1 MSKRAVVVGGLAAAL
16 LVLGGPGTASA
27 NLMWCVSDPPIP
39 VVTPGGHNL
48 MVNNMLYLSPA
59 DRHKAKLF
67 TEDAATAPNGR
78 GGTLITVHV
87 YIPAVVH
94 GAYIVSSNNRYQIR
108 DAAGANGG
116 RVVTL
121 TLDVPTS

>member
-1 MSKRAVVVGGLAAAL
+1 MRKRALVVGALTVGLLA
-16 LVLGGPGTASA
+16 VSGPSPASA

-48 MVNNMLYLSPA
+48 MVNNMIYLSPA
-59 DRHKAKLF
+59 DKHKAKLI
-67 TEDAATAPNGR
+67 TGEAGVAPNGR
-78 GGTLITVHV
+78 GGTLITVNLS
-87 YIPAVVH
+87 IPATIH
-94 GAYIVSSNNRYQIR
+94 GAHIVSSNYRYR
-108 DAAGANGG
+108 VSNAADGSGG

>member
-48 MVNNMLYLSPA
+48 MVNNMIYLSPS
-59 DRHKAKLF
+59 DRHNAKLI
-67 TEDAATAPNGR
+67 TDDAGTAPNAK
-78 GGTLITVHV
+78 GGTRITVHV
-87 YIPAVVH
+87 YIPATIH
-94 GAYIVSSNNRYQIR
+94 GAHVVSSNNRYQVT
-108 DAAGANGG
+108 DVADGTGG

-121 TLDVPTS
+121 ILDVPTS

>member
-48 MVNNMLYLSPA
+48 MVNNLIYLSPA
-59 DRHKAKLF
+59 DRHKAKLI
-67 TEDAATAPNGR
+67 TDEAGVEPNGR
-78 GGTLITVHV
+78 GGTLITVHI
-87 YIPAVVH
+87 YIPATIH
-94 GAYIVSSNNRYQIR
+94 GAHVVSSNYRYR
-108 DAAGANGG
+108 VSNAGDGNGG
-116 RVVTL
+116 LVVTL